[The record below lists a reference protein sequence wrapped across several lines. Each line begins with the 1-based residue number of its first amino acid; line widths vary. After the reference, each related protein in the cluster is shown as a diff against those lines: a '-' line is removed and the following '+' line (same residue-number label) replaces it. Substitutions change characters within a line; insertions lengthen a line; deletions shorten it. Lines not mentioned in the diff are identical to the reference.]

1 MSGRNVNFY
10 NGSTGAHLG
19 GVRQNG
25 SMTTANFFDMLMN
38 VLLDV
43 EATISIH
50 LRGTSV
56 LILINSNRL
65 AEGDY
70 DIFCPQGESL
80 FLGVRNQANLLGEIK
95 LTQDTCVRRVYS
107 RDRSAREDS
116 FRDSVRA
123 RDGKCVLTGVV
134 NRSASLDNWAGFE
147 AFHIYPLGQQ
157 ELWNL
162 NSFSRFITRP
172 GRNPVNSVQNGLLL
186 AANVH
191 QLFDGLAVSVNPDVS
206 KLLYLM

>member
-70 DIFCPQGESL
+70 DISCPQGESL
-80 FLGVRNQANLLGEIK
+80 FLGVRNQTNLSG
-95 LTQDTCVRRVYS
+95 
-107 RDRSAREDS
+107 
-116 FRDSVRA
+116 
-123 RDGKCVLTGVV
+123 
-134 NRSASLDNWAGFE
+134 
-147 AFHIYPLGQQ
+147 
-157 ELWNL
+157 
-162 NSFSRFITRP
+162 
-172 GRNPVNSVQNGLLL
+172 
-186 AANVH
+186 
-191 QLFDGLAVSVNPDVS
+191 
-206 KLLYLM
+206 